1 MQGMLNVCSW
11 VDREIERAI
20 NWHWFWN
27 YRESEIHRMS
37 DATSLVLF
45 SAFFKAFSEQC
56 LHNYFSKLY
65 ISLNLMF
72 SYKNVPIRETITDY
86 LLIMGM
92 LTIIWIPFRT
102 PQALKYFPPN
112 FQCNLMRFPTSN
124 FLDLFF
130 LLYYIFQDQF

>member
-1 MQGMLNVCSW
+1 MYAVEWTEKQKGQSIGIDFETIENLRFTECQMQHL
-11 VDREIERAI
+11 
-20 NWHWFWN
+20 
-27 YRESEIHRMS
+27 
-37 DATSLVLF
+37 LVLF

-92 LTIIWIPFRT
+92 LTII
-102 PQALKYFPPN
+102 
-112 FQCNLMRFPTSN
+112 
-124 FLDLFF
+124 
-130 LLYYIFQDQF
+130 